1 MIHQVANEHQKPNE
15 VFAAMATLEAA
26 HVLRCQDGGHCVRSQ
41 GASRL
46 YRPAL
51 HDPSLRPAHALPTG
65 IDERRRG
72 VMGLPPA
79 TLGPWQGP
87 LGFSAEATDSPKLP
101 AALSS
106 NFGWLCLATPCE
118 ASGVDVNLMPQV
130 DIRWYMRFEE
140 RAAQMRTIQLEAI
153 SSLRD
158 RFPAPAAR

>member
-1 MIHQVANEHQKPNE
+1 
-15 VFAAMATLEAA
+15 
-26 HVLRCQDGGHCVRSQ
+26 
-41 GASRL
+41 
-46 YRPAL
+46 
-51 HDPSLRPAHALPTG
+51 
-65 IDERRRG
+65 
-72 VMGLPPA
+72 MGLPPA

-140 RAAQMRTIQLEAI
+140 RAAEIEERAAKMRTIQLEAI